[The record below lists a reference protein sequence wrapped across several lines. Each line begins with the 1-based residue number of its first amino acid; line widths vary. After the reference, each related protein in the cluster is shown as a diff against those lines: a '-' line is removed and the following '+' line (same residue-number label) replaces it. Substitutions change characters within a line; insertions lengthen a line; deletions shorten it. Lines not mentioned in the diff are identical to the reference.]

1 MRQMQVIA
9 NNKKAFFQYFIIEKI
24 EAGIQLYGDEVKSL
38 RTGKVSIQ
46 EAYAETNKGELFLI
60 NADIAVYEKTF
71 YKTKSEAKRI
81 RKLLVRKKD
90 IKRLQGKV
98 EREGMTIIPLK
109 IYFNNRGLA
118 KIEIA
123 IAKGKKLYDKRED
136 KKKKDWSIQ
145 QKRLLK
151 NYK

>member
-1 MRQMQVIA
+1 MQVIA

-24 EAGIQLYGDEVKSL
+24 EAGIQLFGDEVKSL

-46 EAYAETNKGELFLI
+46 EAYAETNKGELYLI

-71 YKTKSEAKRI
+71 YKSRSEAKRI
-81 RKLLVRKKD
+81 RKLLVQKKD
-90 IKRLQGKV
+90 IKKLQGKV
-98 EREGMTIIPLK
+98 EREGMTLIPLK
-109 IYFNNRGLA
+109 IYFNNKGLA

-136 KKKKDWSIQ
+136 KKKKDWNIQ